1 MMTVT
6 RDKLAQ
12 FHLFAERELSNGS
25 AESIEQ
31 LVDLWRLANPTD
43 EQAAADLAAIEQG
56 IADADAGRTVPVEQA
71 FDEVRKSLLG
81 KQCLRTH
88 SEVGL
93 SKPGASAGA

>member
-6 RDKLAQ
+6 RDELAQ

-43 EQAAADLAAIEQG
+43 DQAAADLATIKRG
-56 IADADAGRTVPVEQA
+56 IADADAGRTVPAKQA

-81 KQCLRTH
+81 KQ
-88 SEVGL
+88 
-93 SKPGASAGA
+93 